1 MTAAPATMAADII
14 QAVIIKEQTTDARL
28 YLPDIFVLNKS
39 PAVPAGLSL
48 WGMKERITLKSA
60 EEINCAMELY
70 ADMVRRICFVHLKDR
85 HDTEDVFQNVYLK
98 YMLYEGTFESR
109 EHEKAWFARVTIN
122 ACTDWLRSFARR
134 KWVPLDVIAEER
146 EALDDTSGEVLE
158 VVLKLPEKYRNV
170 IYLFYFEGYS
180 AVEIAGILGHKENTI
195 YTWLARAKNLLRENL
210 GGEWA

>member
-1 MTAAPATMAADII
+1 MTAVPAIMEAAII
-14 QAVIIKEQTTDARL
+14 QVVIIKEQTMDVRL
-28 YLPDIFVLNKS
+28 CPTFWYETKS

-48 WGMKERITLKSA
+48 WGMKERVTLKSA

-70 ADMVRRICFVHLKDR
+70 ADMVRRICLVHLKDR

-122 ACTDWLRSFARR
+122 ACTDWLRSFAHR
-134 KWVPLDVIAEER
+134 KWVPLDVIAQER
-146 EALDDTSGEVLE
+146 EALDDTSGEVLD
-158 VVLKLPEKYRNV
+158 VVLKLPDKYRNV
-170 IYLFYFEGYS
+170 IYLFYYEGYS
-180 AVEIAGILGHKENTI
+180 AVEIAGILGRKENTI
-195 YTWLARAKNLLRENL
+195 YTWLARAKNLLRESL